1 MSKAETGMQRAER
14 YIAAINAST
23 DKNFLYKESRPIYNI
38 KQMMESSAAM
48 YPDNNAFWQKFPGD
62 AEYTPIKYRK
72 VLEQMNSLGTAFMKR
87 GFSGKRIGIIGE
99 NCYYWALSYLAI
111 LCGVGIIVPMDKE
124 LSDEALRDLVVR
136 SDVSAVMCTPKY
148 RDRFAKMVEDGVG
161 RLETVM
167 DFYAEEHEGCVLSLE
182 RLLEEGKK
190 EIDAGNTEYMD
201 VEIDEDVMSVLLFTS
216 GTTGNAKGVML
227 SHWNL
232 CSDLMSAPNLLQ
244 VLPTDLFFSVLPLHH
259 TYECTCGFLMPMYKG
274 AGVGYCEGLKHVQKN
289 LKELQPTFLLA
300 VPLLFESFYNAI
312 WKNIRKQ
319 GKEKAVNTILKI
331 NRFTNKFGVNIAQ
344 KLLKEVIAAFGGN
357 MDVLIS
363 GGAAIDPAILDFF
376 NELGFQAVQG
386 YGLTECS
393 PMAALNPDRH
403 GMMISS
409 SVGHFLPNQ
418 QVKIVDKGED
428 GVGEICI
435 KGDNVMLG
443 YYEMP
448 EETERSIVDGWF
460 HTGDLGY
467 VDDGGFIY
475 ITGRKKNVII
485 TRNGQNV
492 YPEELEYL
500 LQRSKFIS
508 ECMVWAGSDDRGYDS
523 VIIATIK
530 PDMEEVESELG
541 EAAADPA
548 AVEKLIGEVVD
559 EVNDAQPLYK
569 KIVRF
574 TVRQEDFDKTTGKKI
589 KRFSEENKR

>member
-1 MSKAETGMQRAER
+1 MSRSESGMQRAER
-14 YIAAINAST
+14 YVAAINAST

-38 KQMMESSAAM
+38 KQMMESTAAM
-48 YPDNNAFWQKFPGD
+48 YPDNNAFWQKFPGEV
-62 AEYTPIKYRK
+62 EYTPITYKK
-72 VLEQMNSLGTAFMKR
+72 VIEQMNSLGTAFRKR
-87 GFSGKRIGIIGE
+87 GFTDKRIGIIGE

-111 LCGVGIIVPMDKE
+111 LCGVGVIVPMDKE

-136 SDVSAVMCTPKY
+136 SNVSAVMCTPKY
-148 RDRFAKMVEDGVG
+148 RERFAKMVEDGVG
-161 RLETVM
+161 KLETVM

-201 VEIDEDVMSVLLFTS
+201 VEIDEDAMSVLLFTS
-216 GTTGNAKGVML
+216 GTTGAAKGVML

-244 VLPTDLFFSVLPLHH
+244 VLPSDLFFSVLPLHH

-344 KLLKEVIAAFGGN
+344 KLLKDVIAAFGGN

-418 QVKIVDKGED
+418 QVKIVDKSED
-428 GVGEICI
+428 GIGEICI

-448 EETERSIVDGWF
+448 EETERSIIDGWF

-574 TVRQEDFDKTTGKKI
+574 TVRQDDFDKTTGKKI

>member
-1 MSKAETGMQRAER
+1 MGRVETGMQRAQR
-14 YIAAINAST
+14 YVDAINAS
-23 DKNFLYKESRPIYNI
+23 DNKYFLYKESRPIYNV
-38 KQMMESSAAM
+38 KQMMESTTAM
-48 YPDNNAFWQKFPGD
+48 YPDNIAFWQKFPGD
-62 AEYTPIKYRK
+62 DDYTSIKYKK
-72 VLEQMNSLGTAFMKR
+72 VLEQMNSMGTALMKR
-87 GFSGKRIGIIGE
+87 GFTGKRIGIIGE
-99 NCYYWALSYLAI
+99 NCYYWALSYLAV
-111 LCGVGIIVPMDKE
+111 LCGVGLIVPMDKE
-124 LSDEALRDLVVR
+124 LSDESLRDLIER
-136 SDVSAVMCTPKY
+136 SDVSAMMCTPRHREK
-148 RDRFAKMVEDGVG
+148 FVKMVEDGVG
-161 RLETVM
+161 KLETVV
-167 DFYAEEHEGCVLSLE
+167 DFYADEHEGCVLSLV
-182 RLLEEGKK
+182 RLVEEGRK
-190 EIDAGNTEYMD
+190 EIEDGNTDYMD
-201 VEIDEDVMSVLLFTS
+201 VEIDEDAMSVLLFTS
-216 GTTGNAKGVML
+216 GTTGAAKGVML
-227 SHWNL
+227 SHWGI

-259 TYECTCGFLMPMYKG
+259 TYECVCGFLMPMYKG
-274 AGVGYCEGLKHVQKN
+274 AGVGYCEGLKQLQKN
-289 LKELQPTFLLA
+289 LKELRPTFLLA

-319 GKEKAVNTILKI
+319 GKEKAVNAILKI
-331 NRFTNKFGVNIAQ
+331 NRVTNKFGVNVAKI
-344 KLLKEVIAAFGGN
+344 LLKDVIAAFGGN

-403 GMMISS
+403 DMMRNS

-418 QVKIVDKGED
+418 ELKIIDKGED
-428 GVGEICI
+428 GIGEICI

-443 YYEMP
+443 YYQMP
-448 EETERSIVDGWF
+448 EETAEVVVDGWF
-460 HTGDLGY
+460 RSGDLGY
-467 VDDGGFIY
+467 LDDDGFLY

-508 ECMVWAGSDDRGYDS
+508 ECMVWAGSDERGYDS
-523 VIIATIK
+523 VIMATVK
-530 PDMEEVESELG
+530 PDMEEVEAELG
-541 EAAADPA
+541 EAASDSA
-548 AVEKLIGEVVD
+548 AIEKLIGKVVD
-559 EVNDAQPLYK
+559 EVNEKQPLYK